1 MIKIQEVINNL
12 QNKIDRYD
20 KLVELIN
27 FIENKSSYTYD
38 VKDIKIIELIENKCK
53 EKGICFTEHRICSLI
68 NNDLNGCN
76 LCKTLQDFYELKEK
90 CNDLKFK
97 ELLDFFFKYKNMLED
112 SPTNYIKY
120 VSMKGNNVDDILDCT
135 LDFFNNKFNINNS
148 SGIVLVNNFMEERLL
163 EWKEHFVKTGFYK
176 KILTDKSNERHP
188 ENVKYDKEKLDFLN
202 YFISLK
208 QKDINTIFSFVKS
221 QGNQENL
228 YKYII
233 MLFIIIVI
241 VVCCYILDMKN
252 SNMNNTNDHNKI
264 EEV

>member
-97 ELLDFFFKYKNMLED
+97 ELLDFFLNIRICLRIPLLITLNM
-112 SPTNYIKY
+112 
-120 VSMKGNNVDDILDCT
+120 
-135 LDFFNNKFNINNS
+135 
-148 SGIVLVNNFMEERLL
+148 
-163 EWKEHFVKTGFYK
+163 
-176 KILTDKSNERHP
+176 
-188 ENVKYDKEKLDFLN
+188 FL
-202 YFISLK
+202 
-208 QKDINTIFSFVKS
+208 
-221 QGNQENL
+221 
-228 YKYII
+228 
-233 MLFIIIVI
+233 
-241 VVCCYILDMKN
+241 
-252 SNMNNTNDHNKI
+252 
-264 EEV
+264 

>member
-1 MIKIQEVINNL
+1 M
-12 QNKIDRYD
+12 
-20 KLVELIN
+20 
-27 FIENKSSYTYD
+27 F
-38 VKDIKIIELIENKCK
+38 
-53 EKGICFTEHRICSLI
+53 
-68 NNDLNGCN
+68 
-76 LCKTLQDFYELKEK
+76 
-90 CNDLKFK
+90 
-97 ELLDFFFKYKNMLED
+97 ED

-135 LDFFNNKFNINNS
+135 LDSFNNNEFDIKKD
-148 SGIVLVNNFMEERLL
+148 SGIVLVHNSWKTRLV
-163 EWKEHFVKTGFYK
+163 EWKKHFVEKGFYE
-176 KILTDKSNERHP
+176 KSLIDDHNERYP

-221 QGNQENL
+221 QGNQKNL